1 MRAKNHQP
9 IDREHHRQIGTDHD
23 THIAHFVRHEKGNP
37 LIRELVLHRKDNFH
51 IAHFVWH
58 EKGNSHIHDFVWPI
72 GTVYDSHIAQF
83 VWHEKGNTHIAHFVR
98 QIGTDHDIHI
108 AHFVRH
114 EKGEGGRENEFHN
127 IEMQRN
133 SKTINKTETLTHIGP
148 FFHPLTLP
156 LAFHRAWGMST
167 IGI

>member
-37 LIRELVLHRKDNFH
+37 LIKELVRHRKDNFH
-51 IAHFVWH
+51 IAHFVRR
-58 EKGNSHIHDFVWPI
+58 EKGNS
-72 GTVYDSHIAQF
+72 
-83 VWHEKGNTHIAHFVR
+83 HIAHFVR

-114 EKGEGGRENEFHN
+114 EKGER
-127 IEMQRN
+127 
-133 SKTINKTETLTHIGP
+133 GP
-148 FFHPLTLP
+148 
-156 LAFHRAWGMST
+156 GK
-167 IGI
+167 

>member
-1 MRAKNHQP
+1 VRAKNHQP

-37 LIRELVLHRKDNFH
+37 LIKELVRHRKDN
-51 IAHFVWH
+51 
-58 EKGNSHIHDFVWPI
+58 SHIV
-72 GTVYDSHIAQF
+72 
-83 VWHEKGNTHIAHFVR
+83 HFVR
-98 QIGTDHDIHI
+98 REKGDSN
-108 AHFVRH
+108 FLKF
-114 EKGEGGRENEFHN
+114 EKGERGRGNEFHN
-127 IEMQRN
+127 IDMQRN
-133 SKTINKTETLTHIGP
+133 SKTINKTETLTLIGP